1 MTNLTQKLWRQF
13 FGASVR
19 VVTLALFLVVF
30 GASAALAQTR
40 LYVPNIL
47 SNNVSVTQAV
57 DERHALRICAS
68 SFCRSFFLL

>member
-1 MTNLTQKLWRQF
+1 MTNLTQKLSKRF

-40 LYVPNIL
+40 GYVANSN
-47 SNNVSVTQAV
+47 SNNVSVIDPATI
-57 DERHALRICAS
+57 R
-68 SFCRSFFLL
+68 